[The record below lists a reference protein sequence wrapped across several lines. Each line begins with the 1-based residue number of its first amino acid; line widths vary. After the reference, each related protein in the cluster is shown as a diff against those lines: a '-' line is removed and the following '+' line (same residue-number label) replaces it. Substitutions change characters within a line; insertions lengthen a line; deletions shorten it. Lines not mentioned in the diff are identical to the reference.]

1 MNNRLTGVVI
11 DPGHGGSDSGAV
23 GRDLLEKDY
32 NLLISKYMYDRFR
45 ELGVPVYLTRDEDVT
60 LEPAAR
66 TREVLSFFGD
76 NANVVVVSNHLNAGG
91 GTGAEVIYALRNNS
105 QLSNR
110 ILDNIGSLGQ
120 TKRRVYQRRLPSDSS
135 KDYYFMHRNTGNT
148 ESIIV
153 EYGFIDNA
161 KDLEFL
167 KNNYQELAEAVIKGV
182 LDYKGI
188 PYTALDSEIVDTYKV
203 MSGDT
208 LYSIANKL
216 DTSID
221 EIKKLNKLTSNV
233 LSIGQILKIPTKI
246 VDIGDTDIYQVMSGD
261 TLYSLAKKYNI
272 TVEELKNLNDLEG
285 DNLVVG
291 QLLNVPSG
299 LSTANTYIVGAGD
312 TLYSIAKEF
321 NTSVDKLKEINNLTN
336 NLLSVGQKLLIP
348 IDDETTY
355 MVKKGDTIYSVAR
368 EFNTTVDNIKRLNNL
383 TNNNLSIGQIL
394 IVKEV

>member
-336 NLLSVGQKLLIP
+336 NLLSVGQKLFIP
-348 IDDETTY
+348 VVEETTY
-355 MVKKGDTIYSVAR
+355 VVKRGDTLYSIAR
-368 EFNTTVDNIKRLNNL
+368 NFNVSVDTLKRLNNL
-383 TNNNLSIGQIL
+383 NNNTISIGQIL
-394 IVKEV
+394 IVKE